1 MNDKSYRKS
10 FTLNPISKKT
20 AGITI
25 LITFPYGAQ
34 GSDLASF
41 FEDWS
46 RSENISEIKQHLTIV
61 CVCLTTARSQLTE
74 VGMRST

>member
-10 FTLNPISKKT
+10 FTLNPIFKKT

-25 LITFPYGAQ
+25 LITFPFGAQ

-41 FEDWS
+41 FGDWS
-46 RSENISEIKQHLTIV
+46 QNEKTSGIKLSLILLESYHPYFNSS
-61 CVCLTTARSQLTE
+61 TATSL
-74 VGMRST
+74 